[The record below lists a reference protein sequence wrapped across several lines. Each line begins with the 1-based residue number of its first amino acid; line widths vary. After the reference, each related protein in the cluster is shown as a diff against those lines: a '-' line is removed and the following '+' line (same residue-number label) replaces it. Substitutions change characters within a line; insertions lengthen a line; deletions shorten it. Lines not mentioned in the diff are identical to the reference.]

1 MSRWDQNT
9 FERSLEDV
17 GHALNSARMCK
28 RGAVAFLYLFC
39 IEPPK
44 CRSGRVGTLSKLL
57 VTHFG
62 RPLEANVPRLIS
74 FKGLYKFFLQA
85 EHARARPQYKGEI
98 LSAFFADTALSEYR
112 RRSVAV
118 RSVGIGRRHLLTC
131 TNSQTRRLREKGKA
145 SECICMWGRLRLGL
159 QNVPETAQ
167 ACAALNHLRFD
178 NGRLSRDNRGGN

>member
-57 VTHFG
+57 VTHSG
-62 RPLEANVPRLIS
+62 PPLETNVRRLIS

-112 RRSVAV
+112 RRGVTQCSVGSWRETPSWQHGISYSHEQPDTSVAV
-118 RSVGIGRRHLLTC
+118 GGGKTRAYVAHVGTAELKTC
-131 TNSQTRRLREKGKA
+131 RK
-145 SECICMWGRLRLGL
+145 
-159 QNVPETAQ
+159 TAQ
-167 ACAALNHLRFD
+167 ACTPSSSL
-178 NGRLSRDNRGGN
+178 